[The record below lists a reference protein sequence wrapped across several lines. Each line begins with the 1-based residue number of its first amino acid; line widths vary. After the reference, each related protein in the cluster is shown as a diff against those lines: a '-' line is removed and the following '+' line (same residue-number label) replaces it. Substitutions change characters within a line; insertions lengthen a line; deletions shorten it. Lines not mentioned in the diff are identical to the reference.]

1 MKCDLCGTENPSN
14 AVFCKHCG
22 HRLDNMSVCQ
32 HCGKLTPVD
41 GQFCI
46 NCGANRDSRVVD
58 LPAKSVEETSKETK
72 KTRFFAS
79 KKQTMIWMK

>member
-41 GQFCI
+41 GRFCI
-46 NCGANRDSRVVD
+46 NCGVNN
-58 LPAKSVEETSKETK
+58 
-72 KTRFFAS
+72 
-79 KKQTMIWMK
+79 